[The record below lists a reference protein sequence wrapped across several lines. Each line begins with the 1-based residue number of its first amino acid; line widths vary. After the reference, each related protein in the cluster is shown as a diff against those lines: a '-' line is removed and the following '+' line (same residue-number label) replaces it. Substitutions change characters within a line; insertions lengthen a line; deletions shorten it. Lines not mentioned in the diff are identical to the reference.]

1 MHACIVFSTT
11 FCICAVCFSCV
22 FSFEL
27 KFVPFLCSE
36 TDDLRLTMENIQIRG
51 KNCPK
56 PVKTWAQSGVSLKI
70 LDVLKKY
77 LTSEFVLGLK
87 IVQTE

>member
-1 MHACIVFSTT
+1 
-11 FCICAVCFSCV
+11 
-22 FSFEL
+22 
-27 KFVPFLCSE
+27 
-36 TDDLRLTMENIQIRG
+36 MENIQIRG